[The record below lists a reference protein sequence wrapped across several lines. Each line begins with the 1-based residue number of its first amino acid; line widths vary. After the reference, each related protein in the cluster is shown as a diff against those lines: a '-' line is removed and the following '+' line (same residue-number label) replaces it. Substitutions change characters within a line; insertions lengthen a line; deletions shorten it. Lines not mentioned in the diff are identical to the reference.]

1 MWFPL
6 GTTIEKYGD
15 CLKVLKKDYD
25 RIAESTKAL
34 RDIGLFKTDGP
45 NQLRSTGG
53 LLYQMEDWF
62 EPGVA
67 DWPPVEDE
75 DPVSMETMEDISLIL
90 EDSQLL

>member
-6 GTTIEKYGD
+6 EGTIKKYVE
-15 CLKVLKKDYD
+15 CLGVLKKDYD
-25 RIAESTKAL
+25 ETAERTKTL

-62 EPGVA
+62 EPGVE

-75 DPVSMETMEDISLIL
+75 DVVSMSEKEDISPIL